1 MPPHE
6 TPRLT
11 FSGLQTI
18 VSYNCLKC
26 NRISSFRGDAKH
38 RTRNLEIP
46 RCAIAHLW
54 SGPSDHPGMTC
65 KPQNKDAPVAGGV
78 LLSACVRAQSFLRK
92 PENFFWNR
100 ETRPPRSMICWAPPV
115 QAGCDFGS
123 ISRLSLSPAL
133 PQVDRVWYSVP
144 SVITTVIV

>member
-54 SGPSDHPGMTC
+54 SGPSDHPGMTVR
-65 KPQNKDAPVAGGV
+65 PLRLQRTLRAGVDGIERGRAADVEPVA
-78 LLSACVRAQSFLRK
+78 LLAAEAEIGNSFRNMDLA
-92 PENFFWNR
+92 EQF
-100 ETRPPRSMICWAPPV
+100 
-115 QAGCDFGS
+115 
-123 ISRLSLSPAL
+123 AL
-133 PQVDRVWYSVP
+133 WRVA
-144 SVITTVIV
+144 